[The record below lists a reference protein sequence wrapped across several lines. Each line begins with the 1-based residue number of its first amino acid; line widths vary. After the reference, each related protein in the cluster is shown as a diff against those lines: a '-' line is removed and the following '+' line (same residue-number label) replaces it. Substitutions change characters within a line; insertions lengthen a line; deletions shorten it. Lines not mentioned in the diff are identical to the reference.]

1 MVAAG
6 LVTQLTGKADRS
18 VPIFFSFPLGSS
30 YQPPCY
36 RTVLAMPAK
45 TDSDGKADL
54 AQLRESNMTLTR
66 THNHSL
72 G

>member
-18 VPIFFSFPLGSS
+18 VPNFFLLSVGPSN
-30 YQPPCY
+30 QPPCY
-36 RTVLAMPAK
+36 RTVLAMPAE
-45 TDSDGKADL
+45 TGSDGKADL